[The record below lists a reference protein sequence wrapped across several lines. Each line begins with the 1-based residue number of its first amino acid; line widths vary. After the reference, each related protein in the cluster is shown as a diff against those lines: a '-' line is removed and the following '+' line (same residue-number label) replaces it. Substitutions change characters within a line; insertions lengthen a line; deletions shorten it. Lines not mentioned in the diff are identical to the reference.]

1 MVYANGDTYIGS
13 WVRGARH
20 GMGLMTR
27 LLPGTPGGA
36 DLYHGEWRDDRP
48 GGHGSASYENGDEF
62 AGEWVDGQRHGQGVS
77 KCARA
82 RGRAAV
88 ARQPTAHSTAH
99 HSTAHRSTAHHST
112 AHGSAYLR
120 LDGPPPPL
128 HPAPFRFAGTL
139 TAPCTRASGARASGT
154 ARGRTSLLTARS
166 TRATGTVTSAAAT
179 GARSRSWRRSRR
191 RS

>member
-27 LLPGTPGGA
+27 LLPGTVGGA

-62 AGEWVDGQRHGQGVS
+62 AGEWADGQRQGQGVS

-88 ARQPTAHSTAH
+88 AR
-99 HSTAHRSTAHHST
+99 
-112 AHGSAYLR
+112 
-120 LDGPPPPL
+120 
-128 HPAPFRFAGTL
+128 
-139 TAPCTRASGARASGT
+139 
-154 ARGRTSLLTARS
+154 
-166 TRATGTVTSAAAT
+166 
-179 GARSRSWRRSRR
+179 
-191 RS
+191 